1 MNNGTTWST
10 VAIGSTWAR
19 YNMSLISTSARVGIR
34 IVTSGDQIEA
44 WGAQLEVGA
53 QVTSYIPTAA
63 NQATRLADQL
73 SVNFS
78 YGGPNPY
85 NSNTGAMVV
94 DIGPRPTSIGVG
106 YAFIYPDAINGDSWV
121 TEGDGYSTQ
130 VVVEGTETFAFSQ
143 YAAMPDRQRSVFSY
157 NTITETYHSRIS
169 DGAVIYDL
177 ETLNS
182 PGEFP
187 DGLELTQIWI
197 GSYDGSTGHINT
209 HVKEFV
215 YYPFDLAP
223 ETIAVL
229 LNDIPAQ

>member
-10 VAIGSTWAR
+10 VAISSTWAR
-19 YNMSLISTSARVGIR
+19 YNIGASSTSARVGIR

-44 WGAQLEVGA
+44 WGAQLEVGTQA
-53 QVTSYIPTAA
+53 TSYIPTAA
-63 NQATRLADQL
+63 NRATRLADQL

-85 NSNTGAMVV
+85 NPNAGAMVV
-94 DIGPRPTSIGVG
+94 DIGPRPTGFGVG

-121 TEGDGYSTQ
+121 TEGDGFSTQ
-130 VVVEGTETFAFSQ
+130 VVVEGTETFAFSG
-143 YAAMPDRQRSVFSY
+143 YADMSVRQRSVFSY

-169 DGAVIYDL
+169 DGTTVYDL

-187 DGLELTQIWI
+187 DGSELTQIWV
-197 GSYDGSTGHINT
+197 GSYDSSTGHINT

-215 YYPFDLAP
+215 YYPFDLSP
-223 ETIAVL
+223 ETIAAL